1 MTGEIDLA
9 AGLEALLAKAGGAL
23 HDVVAEEIFPISQDR
38 CPKESGELAA
48 TGRVSDPQPD
58 GTVILSYGNQGDKT
72 GIYAIVQEMDVNL
85 SHPNGGQARYVD
97 SSVMEAAGTLA
108 ERVAARMK

>member
-1 MTGEIDLA
+1 MSDLSFE
-9 AGLEALLAKAGGAL
+9 AGIAALLAKAGVAL
-23 HDVVAEEIFPISQDR
+23 HDVVAEEIFPVTQDR

-97 SSVMEAAGTLA
+97 SSVMEAAGTLT
-108 ERVAARMK
+108 ERIAARMK